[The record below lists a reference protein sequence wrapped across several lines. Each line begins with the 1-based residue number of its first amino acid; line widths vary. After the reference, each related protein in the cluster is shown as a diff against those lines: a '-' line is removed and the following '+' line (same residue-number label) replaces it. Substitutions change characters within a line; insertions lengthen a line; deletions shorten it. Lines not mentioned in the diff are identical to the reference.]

1 MVSLI
6 GHRYM
11 LKFFFSKDSD
21 IFPKQK
27 LKPVLDKIF
36 EQKLNEL
43 GKETF
48 QKNFLEFQKKSGEIK
63 PHENLMELMLTIT
76 LIAIYLNMNKSQNHL
91 FPLFIL
97 FFISKE
103 TKAMLFF

>member
-1 MVSLI
+1 
-6 GHRYM
+6 M

-63 PHENLMELMLTIT
+63 PHENLYGTYVDY
-76 LIAIYLNMNKSQNHL
+76 YLNCYLFEYEQESKSPFPFIHSL
-91 FPLFIL
+91 FYIIIEVLK
-97 FFISKE
+97 S
-103 TKAMLFF
+103 T